1 MHRPHAFIGALL
13 LLWGCS
19 SAVPRVAP
27 SGTVTIPQI
36 HERVRENLERIQT
49 LTGSGTLSVESPEM
63 AGSGSFEI
71 VLRKPD
77 SVLLR
82 IEGPFGIEVGS
93 ALVTRKE
100 FRFYNSLQNQLI
112 FGDTSPANISRYLR
126 MNVTFDDLLNLFAGS
141 SFFPE
146 DQSSAGD
153 LSVEENLYV
162 LTYRWPDHTRRYWV
176 DPASLLIAKIQHLDS
191 RGILTTEQRYSNFRA
206 SGDVTFPSDIR
217 FIMNS
222 ERRILSVHYGKTTMN
237 SELLDFT
244 MRVPDNA
251 QRVHIQ

>member
-1 MHRPHAFIGALL
+1 M
-13 LLWGCS
+13 
-19 SAVPRVAP
+19 
-27 SGTVTIPQI
+27 VTTSQI
-36 HERVRENLERIQT
+36 HERVRTNLERIRT

-71 VLRKPD
+71 ALRKPD

-100 FRFYNSLQNQLI
+100 FRFYNSLRNQLI
-112 FGDTSPANISRYLR
+112 FGATSPANMSRYLR

-141 SFFPE
+141 SFLAE
-146 DQSSAGD
+146 DQSAAGD
-153 LSVEENLYV
+153 LSIEDDLYV

-191 RGILTTEQRYSNFRA
+191 RGILTTEQRYSNFRT

-222 ERRILSVHYGKTTMN
+222 ERRILSVHYGTTTMN
-237 SELLDFT
+237 TELLDFT